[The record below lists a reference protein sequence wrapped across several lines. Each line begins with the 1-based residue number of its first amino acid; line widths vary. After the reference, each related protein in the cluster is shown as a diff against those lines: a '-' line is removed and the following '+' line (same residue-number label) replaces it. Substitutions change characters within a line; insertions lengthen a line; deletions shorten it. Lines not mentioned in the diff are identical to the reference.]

1 MKNSRHFANISSLWA
16 AAAVIVLCAMLF
28 LLAPRWPGLEYWQSS
43 ASTKAWSGYILM
55 AVLALMW
62 LPAWLRRR
70 FTKSHRQ
77 DLSSISQYSVVL
89 NIWHQWLG
97 VLLLLIFMVHANPA
111 RSGFLWIQTLLLLVL
126 SGLGIGIAWT
136 QHSWRFKGRRWM
148 MVTHIALAFVVS
160 GFALLHLYF
169 VYAYTR

>member
-16 AAAVIVLCAMLF
+16 TAAVIALCAALF
-28 LLAPRWPGLEYWQSS
+28 LLAPRWPGIEYWQSS
-43 ASTKAWSGYILM
+43 ASIKAWSGYILLT
-55 AVLALMW
+55 VLVLMW

-70 FTKSHRQ
+70 FAHSHRQ
-77 DLSSISQYSVVL
+77 DLSGISQYSALL

-97 VLLLLIFMVHANPA
+97 VLFLLVLMVHANLA
-111 RSGFLWIQTLLLLVL
+111 RSGFLWIKTLLLLIL
-126 SGLGIGIAWT
+126 SGLGIGIAWS
-136 QHSWRFKGRRWM
+136 QLSWRFKGRRWM

>member
-16 AAAVIVLCAMLF
+16 AAAVIALCAMLF

-89 NIWHQWLG
+89 NIWHQ
-97 VLLLLIFMVHANPA
+97 
-111 RSGFLWIQTLLLLVL
+111 
-126 SGLGIGIAWT
+126 
-136 QHSWRFKGRRWM
+136 
-148 MVTHIALAFVVS
+148 
-160 GFALLHLYF
+160 
-169 VYAYTR
+169 